1 MVWSFKFSTN
11 NWTAKANMQYATC
24 NTCTPSHATYC
35 DMITRE
41 EGEKEI
47 VTLQGGRVEI
57 YNIASNTWRDGM
69 GGFVRSL
76 RCFIL
81 DIYAMHTFNF
91 QEPLSQSQQL

>member
-11 NWTAKANMQYATC
+11 NWTAKADMSNTKIVTTC
-24 NTCTPSHATYC
+24 G
-35 DMITRE
+35 MITRE

-47 VTLQGGRVEI
+47 VTFPEREGRVEI
-57 YNIASNTWRDGM
+57 YNIASNTWRNGM

-81 DIYAMHTFNF
+81 DIYTMHTFNF